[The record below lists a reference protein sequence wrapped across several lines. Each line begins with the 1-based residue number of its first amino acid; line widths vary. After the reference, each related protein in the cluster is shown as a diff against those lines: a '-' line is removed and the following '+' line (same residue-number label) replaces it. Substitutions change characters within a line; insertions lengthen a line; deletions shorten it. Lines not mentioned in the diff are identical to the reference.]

1 MIFNQISYIPCSV
14 FMCFHLC
21 VFLKISFLSFRL
33 YSTVVQV
40 LYLQRSMCSYREIEA
55 LVGSLCV
62 CDSSIAPG
70 YWKYVLGSMN

>member
-14 FMCFHLC
+14 FMCFHPC

-40 LYLQRSMCSYREIEA
+40 CTYRDLCVA
-55 LVGSLCV
+55 TVRLKHWLVVCV

-70 YWKYVLGSMN
+70 YWRYVLGSMN